1 MKVAL
6 IGATGNAGSRIL
18 HELLDRGH
26 ETTGIARN
34 VDHLPTHPN
43 LTARAGDANDAD
55 ALAKIVTGHE
65 AVVSSL
71 HFLAADPVNLI
82 AAIRAAAVPRYL
94 VVGGAGSLE
103 VAAGMRLIDT
113 EGVPPAYRAES
124 RAGCDFLDLLRA
136 TVDLDW
142 TFLSPSAEFVPGART
157 GAFRRGG
164 EAVLRDAEGR
174 SWISYE
180 DYAMA
185 LVDEIERPNHV
196 RQRFTVGY

>member
-26 ETTGIARN
+26 EITAIARN
-34 VDHLPTHPN
+34 VARLPTHPR
-43 LTARAGDANDAD
+43 LTARAADANDAD
-55 ALAKIVTGHE
+55 ALVSDVAGHE
-65 AVVSSL
+65 AVISSL
-71 HFLAADPVNLI
+71 HFLAVNPLKLI

-103 VAAGMRLIDT
+103 VSAGVRLIDT
-113 EGVPPAYRAES
+113 EGVPAAYRAES
-124 RAGCDFLDLLRA
+124 RAGCDFLALLRA

-142 TFLSPSAEFVPGART
+142 TFLSPSAEFVPGSRT

-185 LVDEIERPNHV
+185 FVDELERPRHV